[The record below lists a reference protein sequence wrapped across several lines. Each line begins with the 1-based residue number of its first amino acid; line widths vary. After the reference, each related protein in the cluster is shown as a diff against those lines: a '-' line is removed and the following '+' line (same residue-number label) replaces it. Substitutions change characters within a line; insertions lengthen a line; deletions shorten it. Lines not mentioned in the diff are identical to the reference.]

1 MTWRIACWG
10 KQEASWDAQTFRKER
25 MWSLGHGV
33 SILIDMVHLGSALDG
48 ESRLC
53 EGWRKLQ
60 QLVGS
65 GATY

>member
-1 MTWRIACWG
+1 
-10 KQEASWDAQTFRKER
+10 

-33 SILIDMVHLGSALDG
+33 SILIDMGHLGSALDG

-60 QLVGS
+60 QLVGR